1 VSGGTLQSK
10 SDNGSSSPLLAV
22 DHLTLYFP
30 VKKGVVLD
38 HVVARVR
45 AVDDVSFTLR
55 AQETLG
61 VVGESGC
68 GKTTLAHC
76 LLHLLTPT
84 SGSISFRGQDV
95 ASMKGAS
102 LKDFRRQVQMVF
114 QDPQSS
120 LNPRKRIG
128 QIISS
133 GLDLRGVERPK
144 VGAEIRHLLRQ
155 VGLDPDHVNRFP
167 HEFSGGQ
174 RQRVGIARA
183 IAVRPSLVVLDEPVS
198 ALDVSVQ
205 AQVINLLSDLQSEYH
220 LAFIYIAHN
229 LAVVR
234 HVSDRIAVMYLGK
247 IVELSPADQLYRK
260 PLHPYTAALLS
271 AIPVP
276 DLKARGSR
284 RVVARGELPNA
295 LEPPPGCRFHPRCP
309 RANEVCRKIEPPLT
323 EFADGHLV
331 ACHHPL
337 NIDPA
342 QLASA
347 RRSLLSPLSAGD
359 ATPTIVDLEA
369 TPGPGK
375 ES

>member
-1 VSGGTLQSK
+1 MNAPTPQPRPE
-10 SDNGSSSPLLAV
+10 DEAHSPLLVV
-22 DHLTLYFP
+22 DHLTLHFP

-38 HVVARVR
+38 RVVAQVR
-45 AVDDVSFTLR
+45 AVDDVSFTLQ

-68 GKTTLAHC
+68 GKSTLANC
-76 LLHLLTPT
+76 LLHLLPPT
-84 SGSISFRGQDV
+84 SGSVSFRGQDV
-95 ASMKGAS
+95 TLMKRASV
-102 LKDFRRQVQMVF
+102 KDFRRQVQMVF

-120 LNPRKRIG
+120 LNPRKRVA
-128 QIISS
+128 QIIST
-133 GLDLRGVERPK
+133 GLDLRGVDRSKTGEEVR
-144 VGAEIRHLLRQ
+144 RLLQQ
-155 VGLDPDHVNRFP
+155 VGLRPEHANRFP

-183 IAVRPSLVVLDEPVS
+183 ISVRPSLVVLDEPVS

-205 AQVINLLSDLQSEYH
+205 AQVINLLSDLQRQYR

-247 IVELSPADQLYRK
+247 IVELSPADELYRK

-276 DLKARGSR
+276 DLKARGTR
-284 RVVARGELPNA
+284 RVVAKGELPSA
-295 LEPPPGCRFHPRCP
+295 LRPPPGCRFHPRCP
-309 RANEVCRKIEPPLT
+309 RASEVCRTSEPPLT
-323 EFADGHLV
+323 EFADNHLV

-337 NIDPA
+337 NLEPA
-342 QLASA
+342 DLSVA
-347 RRSLLSPLSAGD
+347 RRSPLSPLSAGD
-359 ATPTIVDLEA
+359 ETPTVVDFEEPLA
-369 TPGPGK
+369 TGK

>member
-1 VSGGTLQSK
+1 MSTAAPQSRRE
-10 SDNGSSSPLLAV
+10 DDGRTPLLVV
-22 DHLTLYFP
+22 DHLTLHFP

-38 HVVARVR
+38 RVVAQVR
-45 AVDDVSFTLR
+45 AVDDVSFTLQ

-68 GKTTLAHC
+68 GKSTLANC
-76 LLHLLTPT
+76 LLHLLAPT
-84 SGSISFRGQDV
+84 SGSIYFRGQDV
-95 ASMKGAS
+95 ASMKRAS

-120 LNPRKRIG
+120 LNPRKRAA
-128 QIISS
+128 QIIATGLYLR
-133 GLDLRGVERPK
+133 GLDRSKAGE
-144 VGAEIRHLLRQ
+144 EIPHLLQQ
-155 VGLDPDHVNRFP
+155 VGLRPEHANRFP

-183 IAVRPSLVVLDEPVS
+183 ISVRPSLVVLDEPVS

-205 AQVINLLSDLQSEYH
+205 AQVINLLSDLQREYR

-260 PLHPYTAALLS
+260 PLHPYTSALLS

-276 DLKARGSR
+276 DLKARGTR
-284 RVVARGELPNA
+284 RVVAKGELPSA
-295 LEPPPGCRFHPRCP
+295 LKPPPGCRFHPRCP
-309 RANEVCRKIEPPLT
+309 RASDVCRTSEPPLT

-337 NIDPA
+337 NLDPA
-342 QLASA
+342 ELSTA
-347 RRSLLSPLSAGD
+347 RRSQLSPLSAGD
-359 ATPTIVDLEA
+359 EAPTIADFEEPLA
-369 TPGPGK
+369 PGK